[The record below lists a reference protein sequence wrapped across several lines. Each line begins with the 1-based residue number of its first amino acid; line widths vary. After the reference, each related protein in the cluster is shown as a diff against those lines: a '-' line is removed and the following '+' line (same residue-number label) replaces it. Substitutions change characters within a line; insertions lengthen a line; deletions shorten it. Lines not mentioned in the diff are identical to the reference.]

1 MIFLIRPIL
10 KVIKKVNNDTYSFL
24 SAKTDVLLGENTPTS
39 LHHCSKFFFSIN
51 RELSFNQIL
60 VTIHGS
66 CVLEPLWDVS

>member
-24 SAKTDVLLGENTPTS
+24 SAKTDVLLGGKYPYFTS
-39 LHHCSKFFFSIN
+39 PLLKVFFSIN

-60 VTIHGS
+60 VTIYGS